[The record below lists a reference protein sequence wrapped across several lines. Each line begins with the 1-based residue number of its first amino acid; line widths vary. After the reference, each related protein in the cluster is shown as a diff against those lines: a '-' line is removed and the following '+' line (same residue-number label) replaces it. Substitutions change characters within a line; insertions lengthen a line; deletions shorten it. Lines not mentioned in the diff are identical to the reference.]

1 MRAREYANWD
11 NPRFAPMRE
20 PMRRVMEAYGNAEK
34 WFADIKDRVLC
45 DMGMPF
51 LSDAIHKLEHKQP
64 ERVDAFADIPHD
76 YHLRLP
82 YPGTPELD
90 EDFNDDLDRVF
101 EVCVVIVDAVDG
113 ALGDFIRVTAD
124 GEFNALSLKAEELQM
139 QNTGDRQKLLSAW
152 SMWDTGSMSRASFD
166 NWCRNLFAED
176 GEDA

>member
-1 MRAREYANWD
+1 MRAREYANWE
-11 NPRFAPMRE
+11 NPKFAPLME
-20 PMRRVMEAYGNAEK
+20 PVRRVMEAYGNAEK

-45 DMGMPF
+45 DMGMVF
-51 LSDAIHKLEHKQP
+51 LSDAIHRLEHKQP

-101 EVCVVIVDAVDG
+101 EVCVTIVDAVDG

-124 GEFNALSLKAEELQM
+124 GEFNALSLKAEELQL
-139 QNTGDRQKLLSAW
+139 QNTGDRQKLLQAW
-152 SMWDTGSMSRASFD
+152 TMLDNCGMSRATFD
-166 NWCRNLFAED
+166 NWCRRLFAED

>member
-1 MRAREYANWD
+1 MRAREYANWE
-11 NPRFAPMRE
+11 NPKFAPLMG
-20 PMRRVMEAYGNAEK
+20 PVRRVMEAYGNAEK

-45 DMGMPF
+45 DMGMVF
-51 LSDAIHKLEHKQP
+51 LSDAIHQLEHKQP
-64 ERVDAFADIPHD
+64 ERVDAFAEIPHD

-101 EVCVVIVDAVDG
+101 EVCVTIVDAVDG

-124 GEFNALSLKAEELQM
+124 GEFNALSLKAEELQL

-152 SMWDTGSMSRASFD
+152 AMWDNGAMSRASFD

>member
-1 MRAREYANWD
+1 MRAREYANWE
-11 NPRFAPMRE
+11 NPKFAPLME
-20 PMRRVMEAYGNAEK
+20 PVRRVMEAYGNAEK
-34 WFADIKDRVLC
+34 W
-45 DMGMPF
+45 
-51 LSDAIHKLEHKQP
+51 
-64 ERVDAFADIPHD
+64 FADIPHD

-101 EVCVVIVDAVDG
+101 EVCVAIVDGVNE
-113 ALGDFIRVTAD
+113 ALGGFIRATAD
-124 GEFNALSLKAEELQM
+124 GEFNALSLKAEELQL

>member
-1 MRAREYANWD
+1 MRAREYANWE
-11 NPRFAPMRE
+11 NPKFAPLMG
-20 PMRRVMEAYGNAEK
+20 PVRRVMEAYGNAEK

-64 ERVDAFADIPHD
+64 ERIDEFAAIPHD

-101 EVCVVIVDAVDG
+101 EVCVTIVDAVDG

>member
-1 MRAREYANWD
+1 MRAREYANWE
-11 NPRFAPMRE
+11 NPKFAPLMG
-20 PMRRVMEAYGNAEK
+20 PVRRVMEAYGNAEK

-45 DMGMPF
+45 DMGMVF
-51 LSDAIHKLEHKQP
+51 LSDAIHRLEHKQP
-64 ERVDAFADIPHD
+64 ERVDAFAEIPHD

-101 EVCVVIVDAVDG
+101 EVCVTIVDAVDG

-124 GEFNALSLKAEELQM
+124 GEFNALSLKAEELQL

-152 SMWDTGSMSRASFD
+152 SMWDNGGMSRASFD
-166 NWCRNLFAED
+166 NWCRRLFAED
-176 GEDA
+176 GEDT

>member
-1 MRAREYANWD
+1 MRAREYANWE
-11 NPRFAPMRE
+11 NPKFAPLME
-20 PMRRVMEAYGNAEK
+20 PVRRVMEAYGNAEK

-45 DMGMPF
+45 DMGMVF
-51 LSDAIHKLEHKQP
+51 LSDAIHRLEHKQP

-101 EVCVVIVDAVDG
+101 EVCVTIVDAVDG

-124 GEFNALSLKAEELQM
+124 GEFNALSLKAEELQL

-152 SMWDTGSMSRASFD
+152 SMWDNGGMSRATFD
-166 NWCRNLFAED
+166 SWCRKLFADDE
-176 GEDA
+176 E

>member
-1 MRAREYANWD
+1 MRAREYANWE
-11 NPRFAPMRE
+11 NPKFAPLMG
-20 PMRRVMEAYGNAEK
+20 PVRRVMDAYGNAEK

-45 DMGMPF
+45 DMGMVF
-51 LSDAIHKLEHKQP
+51 LSDAIHRLEHKQP

-101 EVCVVIVDAVDG
+101 EVCVTIVDAVDG
-113 ALGDFIRVTAD
+113 ALGEFIRVTAD
-124 GEFNALSLKAEELQM
+124 EEFNALSLKAEELQL

-152 SMWDTGSMSRASFD
+152 SMWDNGGMSRASFD

-176 GEDA
+176 E

>member
-1 MRAREYANWD
+1 MRAREYANWE
-11 NPRFAPMRE
+11 NPKFAPLMG
-20 PMRRVMEAYGNAEK
+20 PVRRVMEAYGNAEK

-45 DMGMPF
+45 DMGMVF
-51 LSDAIHKLEHKQP
+51 LSDAIHRLEHKQP

-101 EVCVVIVDAVDG
+101 EVCVAIVDAVDG

-124 GEFNALSLKAEELQM
+124 GEFNALSLKAEELQL

-152 SMWDTGSMSRASFD
+152 SMWDNGGMSRASFD
-166 NWCRNLFAED
+166 SWCRRLFAED